1 MSISDRIS
9 SAISD
14 LSDRPSD
21 VDLSAIAS
29 LLLEIRETI
38 GTGPYR
44 IETENGLSQPGAA
57 ETESLKAKIEKLE
70 NDIKSYGCLFDH
82 LKDVLRGKVDIVY
95 KGSKLRDSIF
105 ADLSSKEL
113 SVESFL
119 KLQSQIE
126 HQFNTSW
133 FPPQHTMAVS
143 SNHVLVP
150 ANHKSGGS
158 PWQHA

>member
-1 MSISDRIS
+1 MNISDRIS
-9 SAISD
+9 SVLSD
-14 LSDRPSD
+14 LSSRPSD
-21 VDLSAIAS
+21 IDLSAIAS
-29 LLLEIRETI
+29 LLSEIREII
-38 GTGPYR
+38 GAGPDRTG
-44 IETENGLSQPGAA
+44 TENGLSQPDTAIIEG
-57 ETESLKAKIEKLE
+57 LKAKVQNLE

-82 LKDVLRGKVDIVY
+82 LKEVLRGKVDIVY

-143 SNHVLVP
+143 SDHVLVP

-158 PWQHA
+158 PWQ